1 VVRYPLRRGGVRY
14 DRREF
19 AVPTPSA
26 SRVDFW
32 AADGAN
38 LPLPSGSIGGAVALN
53 LIDCVFSPL
62 DLLRSLARVLR
73 PGAPLILAAPYDWSP
88 AATAIDG
95 WIGGHSPR
103 SLGAGASDAVLRAL
117 LTPGAHPASV
127 AGLELVAERDDVPW
141 SVRLHDRSRVAYRLH
156 LVVAVR
162 R

>member
-1 VVRYPLRRGGVRY
+1 GGVRYPLRRGGVRY

-19 AVPTPSA
+19 AVPTPGA

-32 AADGAN
+32 ACDGAN
-38 LPLPSGSIGGAVALN
+38 LPLPNGSIGGAGALN

-62 DLLRSLARVLR
+62 GPAPSLARGRR
-73 PGAPLILAAPYDWSP
+73 PGGCRIPAAPYDWSP
-88 AATAIDG
+88 AATEIDG

-103 SLGAGASDAVLRAL
+103 SLGGGASDAVLRAL

-127 AGLELVAERDDVPW
+127 AGLELVAERDEVPW

-156 LVVAVR
+156 LA
-162 R
+162 